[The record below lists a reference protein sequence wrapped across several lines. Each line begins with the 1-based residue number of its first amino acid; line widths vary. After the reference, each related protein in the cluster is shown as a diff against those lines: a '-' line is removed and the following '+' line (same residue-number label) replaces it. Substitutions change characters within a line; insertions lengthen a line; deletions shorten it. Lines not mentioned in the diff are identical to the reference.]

1 MKKNL
6 KVGITGGIGSG
17 KSLVTGY
24 IEKLGYPVIK
34 SDDVAKELMRSDE
47 SIKKKIIKEFG
58 PRAYGENSLNTKYLA
73 EIVFTYPE
81 KIQRI
86 NSIVHPPTTKKISD
100 LADQLFTKHKIVF
113 VESALIYEAKIQN
126 QFDYIILIY
135 SDEQTRIKRVIQRE
149 KITHEDIQKRM
160 AFQIP
165 DDQKRER
172 ADFVIENNS
181 SITELQNR
189 TNFILNILKSF
200 IE

>member
-6 KVGITGGIGSG
+6 KIAITGGIGSG

-58 PRAYGENSLNTKYLA
+58 PPAYNENGLNTKYLA
-73 EIVFTYPE
+73 ELVFTYPE
-81 KIQRI
+81 KVQKI

-126 QFDYIILIY
+126 QFDYIVLIY

-149 KITHEDIQKRM
+149 KITHGDIQKRM

-165 DDQKRER
+165 DDQKKER

-200 IE
+200 VE

>member
-58 PRAYGENSLNTKYLA
+58 SRAYGENSLNTKYLA

-126 QFDYIILIY
+126 QFDYVILIY

-200 IE
+200 VE

>member
-1 MKKNL
+1 M
-6 KVGITGGIGSG
+6 
-17 KSLVTGY
+17 VTGY

-58 PRAYGENSLNTKYLA
+58 SRAYGENSLNTKYLA

-126 QFDYIILIY
+126 QFDYVILIY

-200 IE
+200 VE